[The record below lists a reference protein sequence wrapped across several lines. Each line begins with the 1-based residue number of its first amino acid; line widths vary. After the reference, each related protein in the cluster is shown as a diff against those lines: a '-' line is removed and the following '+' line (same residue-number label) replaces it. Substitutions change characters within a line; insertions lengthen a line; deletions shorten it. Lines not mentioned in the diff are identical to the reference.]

1 MAPFSWYQRRFTFYA
16 LNMDDMEK
24 VKKAL
29 FMVTKL
35 ENFLSVTDAD
45 TKKLESLSLTRY
57 FRVSLLFASKAGA

>member
-45 TKKLESLSLTRY
+45 PKKLESLSLT
-57 FRVSLLFASKAGA
+57 S